1 MAGIVGID
9 IPVSRFEAFAPK
21 AKLGPLGYSFGL
33 NANGFL
39 IFHPKLWLFYNYL
52 EEPVHNDLEDVE
64 GGSEKLSML
73 RKEMIDLAVDD
84 HLNNVRKVDINAS
97 VILHQGHSAT
107 VEMEYFYTAIKKSL
121 FS

>member
-1 MAGIVGID
+1 MAGVVGID

-21 AKLGPLGYSFGL
+21 AKLGPLGYSFGV
-33 NANGFL
+33 NTNGFL
-39 IFHPKLWLFYNYL
+39 IFHPKLWMFSNYL

-64 GGSEKLSML
+64 GGSEDISLL
-73 RKEMIDLAVDD
+73 RKQMVDLAADQND
-84 HLNNVRKVDINAS
+84 HFVKKMITNSS

-107 VEMEYFYTAIKKSL
+107 LEMEYYYTAIKKTL